1 MHACI
6 HSFNKHLMVDHVLLA
21 KPVPEWS
28 EEAVVTV
35 PVLIGLTVSCEN
47 TDKPTGNVS
56 SKMSW

>member
-1 MHACI
+1 
-6 HSFNKHLMVDHVLLA
+6 MVDHVLLA

-28 EEAVVTV
+28 KEAVVTV